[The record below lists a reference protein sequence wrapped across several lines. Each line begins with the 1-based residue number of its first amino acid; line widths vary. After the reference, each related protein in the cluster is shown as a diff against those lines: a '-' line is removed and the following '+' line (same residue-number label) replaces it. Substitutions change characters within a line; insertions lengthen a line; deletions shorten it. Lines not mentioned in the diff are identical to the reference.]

1 MPCPA
6 WFRMTP
12 VEFPGLAAWKL
23 RYLERNCMSRRV
35 LGLKRSI
42 GRDYNP
48 VPISLSLIEGTC
60 ASGTIRSAPAL
71 QAHPGVSTG
80 RLPPTHMSRM
90 LRTWPREQASPHAGF
105 QVDLKGQVAL
115 VTGASRGIGRAIA
128 VRLASCG
135 ATVVGVARSLEGL
148 QATLQAIHD
157 AGGTAEGFAA
167 DVADSSEVKRIVDE
181 VEAKYQRISVLVNN
195 AGITRDGLM
204 LRMEDDAWQEVID
217 TNLKGTFLFS
227 RAVGVVMMRA
237 RCGRIINISSVAGLV
252 GNPGQA
258 NYAASKA
265 GVIGFSKT
273 VAREL
278 AARGITVNVIAPGF
292 ITTDMTDV
300 LPDKIKTEVKERI
313 PLRRF
318 GTPDDIADLVCY
330 LASPGAS
337 YLTGQVIAVDG
348 GLTV

>member
-1 MPCPA
+1 MA
-6 WFRMTP
+6 
-12 VEFPGLAAWKL
+12 
-23 RYLERNCMSRRV
+23 
-35 LGLKRSI
+35 
-42 GRDYNP
+42 
-48 VPISLSLIEGTC
+48 EG
-60 ASGTIRSAPAL
+60 AS
-71 QAHPGVSTG
+71 
-80 RLPPTHMSRM
+80 
-90 LRTWPREQASPHAGF
+90 ASPPAPC

-128 VRLASCG
+128 ERLAGCG
-135 ATVVGVARSLEGL
+135 ATVVGVARSLDGL
-148 QATLQAIHD
+148 QSTLQAIRD
-157 AGGTAEGFAA
+157 AGGTAEGVAA
-167 DVADSSEVKRIVDE
+167 SVADSAEVKRIVDE

-204 LRMEDDAWQEVID
+204 LRMEDEAWQEVID

-237 RCGRIINISSVAGLV
+237 RYGRIINIASVAGLV

-300 LPDKIKTEVKERI
+300 LPEKIKSEVKERI

-318 GTPDDIADLVCY
+318 GRPDDIADLVCY

-337 YLTGQVIAVDG
+337 YITGQVIAVDG

>member
-1 MPCPA
+1 MA
-6 WFRMTP
+6 
-12 VEFPGLAAWKL
+12 
-23 RYLERNCMSRRV
+23 
-35 LGLKRSI
+35 
-42 GRDYNP
+42 
-48 VPISLSLIEGTC
+48 EG
-60 ASGTIRSAPAL
+60 AS
-71 QAHPGVSTG
+71 
-80 RLPPTHMSRM
+80 
-90 LRTWPREQASPHAGF
+90 ASPQAGF
-105 QVDLKGQVAL
+105 LVDLKDQVAL

-148 QATLQAIHD
+148 QGTLQAIHD
-157 AGGTAEGFAA
+157 GGGKAEGFPAN
-167 DVADSSEVKRIVDE
+167 VADSTEVKRIVDE
-181 VEAKYQRISVLVNN
+181 VEAKYQKISVLVNN

-204 LRMEDDAWQEVID
+204 LRMEDDAWQDVID

-227 RAVGVVMMRA
+227 RAVGAVMMRA
-237 RCGRIINISSVAGLV
+237 RYGRIVNISSVAGLV

-278 AARGITVNVIAPGF
+278 AARKITVNVIAPGF

-300 LPDKIKTEVKERI
+300 LPEKIKTEVKERI

-318 GTPDDIADLVCY
+318 GTPEDIADLVCF
-330 LASPGAS
+330 LASPAAS
-337 YLTGQVIAVDG
+337 YITGQVIAVDG